1 MPKNPK
7 SGNPDIFVHG
17 RGNGTD
23 HPAVSVTFSRT
34 LPYPA
39 RLIGIPQLV
48 PALFPQIPHD
58 RLFLH
63 AVAGDHITEGIY
75 EKGISRHIAGQKP
88 LVAIDI
94 INQAMV
100 KIGAEP
106 FLGRLTLQKLV
117 N

>member
-1 MPKNPK
+1 MPDHPP
-7 SGNPDIFVHG
+7 SGYPDIFMHC
-17 RGNGTD
+17 RRRGTD

-34 LPYPA
+34 LSYPA

-48 PALFPQIPHD
+48 PALLPQIPHD

-88 LVAIDI
+88 FIAIDI
-94 INQAMV
+94 VDQAV
-100 KIGAEP
+100 IEISPEP
-106 FLGRLTLQKLV
+106 LLR
-117 N
+117 